1 MKFRVDLS
9 KCRALQNQFFVVSV
23 QVADNA
29 IGRWA
34 DTKTGQTVR
43 AQPTERGSEGRV
55 SRR

>member
-1 MKFRVDLS
+1 LIY
-9 KCRALQNQFFVVSV
+9 QNVELCKINFFVVSV